1 MATTNPPTPKNA
13 RRSWNA
19 TRITLVFAAIVLPIS
34 MWGFVSKF
42 RELIHTFQSE
52 GSDGVFAVTPMINYL
67 MSSLGF
73 FFLLMWAVMNGMFRD
88 LEAPKETMLERERE
102 LDRGSLR

>member
-1 MATTNPPTPKNA
+1 MATNNSLTSKQAKKRWT
-13 RRSWNA
+13 A
-19 TRITLVFAAIVLPIS
+19 TRITIFFAAIVLPIS

-42 RELIHTFQSE
+42 RELIHTFQGE
-52 GSDGVFAVTPMINYL
+52 GSEGVFAVTPMVNYL

-73 FFLLMWAVMNGMFRD
+73 FFLLLWAVMNGMFRD
-88 LEAPKETMLERERE
+88 LEEPKETMLAREQE

>member
-1 MATTNPPTPKNA
+1 MATTNSPTPKNA

-19 TRITLVFAAIVLPIS
+19 TRITLIFAAIVLPIS